1 MSKDLIS
8 AAHQVLSSNELEI
21 RELVNRISAARYLD
35 ENQKSEIIK
44 VLGFNEGFV
53 TPSKYGSGDY
63 GHERKAAADKTQD
76 PHRLQAKK
84 AEIKRKQDAEHK
96 EKQRKRKEKM
106 SSADQDWAAD
116 RAAAA
121 QAAG

>member
-1 MSKDLIS
+1 MSRDLIS

-35 ENQKSEIIK
+35 ENQKEAIVRMLSEDDDAK
-44 VLGFNEGFV
+44 WAA
-53 TPSKYGSGDY
+53 D
-63 GHERKAAADKTQD
+63 RAAAARKSSGED
-76 PHRLQAKK
+76 PHSAGVSMADKARKK
-84 AEIKRKQDAEHK
+84 REREKEFQDKQKKKR
-96 EKQRKRKEKM
+96 EKM
-106 SSADQDWAAD
+106 DQDNQDWAAD